1 MINQNL
7 VKLTS
12 EEYLEPNGNLYL
24 IKSKNLLKYNSFY
37 KPKIKGYIIKN
48 KYEKLDI
55 DNIYDYNLA
64 KLYSKNLYNKNVKK

>member
-1 MINQNL
+1 M
-7 VKLTS
+7 KLKN
-12 EEYLEPNGNLYL
+12 EEYLEPNGNLYFV
-24 IKSKNLLKYNSFY
+24 KSKNLLKYNSFY

-64 KLYSKNLYNKNVKK
+64 KLYSKFFFNNKNTVK